1 MPLSLPLFTLSLSPS
16 LSLPLS
22 PSLSLTHAC
31 ALSLSLTHTHIRYS
45 FYLFLHSNELYS
57 LTPSSR
63 SYERNAA
70 DIARL
75 KVLSGEIEELTR
87 TMAQLSEKDDTRV
100 KEAASKRAAE
110 ASKRLEEELCRH
122 DAAEEKLA
130 AELESYGS

>member
-16 LSLPLS
+16 LSL
-22 PSLSLTHAC
+22 SLSLSRTHV
-31 ALSLSLTHTHIRYS
+31 LSLSLTHTHIRYS

-110 ASKRLEEELCRH
+110 ASKRLEEELSRH
-122 DAAEEKLA
+122 DAAEAKLA
-130 AELESYGS
+130 AALEGFGS